1 MLGPGAR
8 NAIMRIVRFIAVEIC
23 RSDIINVPGA
33 GIRSRVSRKI
43 INRKMELESEKITE
57 SPFLSCK

>member
-8 NAIMRIVRFIAVEIC
+8 NVIARIARFIAVEIC
-23 RSDIINVPGA
+23 RSAIINVPGA
-33 GIRSRVSRKI
+33 DIRSRVSKKI